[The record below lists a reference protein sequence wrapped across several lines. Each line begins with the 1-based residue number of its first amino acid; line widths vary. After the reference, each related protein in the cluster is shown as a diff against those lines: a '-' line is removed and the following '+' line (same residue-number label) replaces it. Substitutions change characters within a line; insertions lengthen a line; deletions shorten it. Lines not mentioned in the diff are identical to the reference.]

1 MRQHIG
7 NGMRPAERADD
18 PTLFSRVFLLAGS
31 VPGTLPADIYE
42 KILSI
47 TSKKGVEAV
56 VDATGDLLLNV
67 LKYKPFLIKPNNFE
81 LGDLFGVTVRNEQE
95 IIEYAKKLQRMGARN
110 VLVSRGKD
118 GAILVAE
125 NGEIKS
131 IGIIPGK
138 PLNSVGCGD
147 SMVAG
152 FVAGY
157 MDKKDYS
164 YALKLGSACSNAT
177 AFSYT
182 LADSKGIEDAFK
194 KL

>member
-1 MRQHIG
+1 
-7 NGMRPAERADD
+7 
-18 PTLFSRVFLLAGS
+18 
-31 VPGTLPADIYE
+31 
-42 KILSI
+42 
-47 TSKKGVEAV
+47 
-56 VDATGDLLLNV
+56 
-67 LKYKPFLIKPNNFE
+67 
-81 LGDLFGVTVRNEQE
+81 
-95 IIEYAKKLQRMGARN
+95 MGARN

-157 MDKKDYS
+157 MDKRTIHM
-164 YALKLGSACSNAT
+164 L
-177 AFSYT
+177 
-182 LADSKGIEDAFK
+182 
-194 KL
+194 